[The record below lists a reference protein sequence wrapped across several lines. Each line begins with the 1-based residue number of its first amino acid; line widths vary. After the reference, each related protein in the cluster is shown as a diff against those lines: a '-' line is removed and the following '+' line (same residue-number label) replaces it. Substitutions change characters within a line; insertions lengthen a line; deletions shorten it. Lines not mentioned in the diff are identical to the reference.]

1 MNSEDTVHA
10 LLYHGIKARTDPDN
24 AEIQNHIRGWKIEI
38 YTNAPQS
45 ILDNYSEKIHYSRS
59 LLRLR
64 F

>member
-38 YTNAPQS
+38 LFCFRWTCSNHS
-45 ILDNYSEKIHYSRS
+45 VLI
-59 LLRLR
+59 
-64 F
+64 